1 MPFGYNMNKV
11 HATKK
16 EDFIEKKSNSYIP
29 KTNKSAKSEVGNRFR
44 VKSYTKDKPPN
55 VSKKYTNTSRDSTGS
70 PDMSFYHKPW
80 HQLTPAQRSARSD
93 MDSIMDY

>member
-16 EDFIEKKSNSYIP
+16 EDFIEKKSNIDKQ
-29 KTNKSAKSEVGNRFR
+29 KTNKSAKSDVGNRFK
-44 VKSYTKDKPPN
+44 VKSYTKDKNPN
-55 VSKKYTNTSRDSTGS
+55 KYSDKSDMS
-70 PDMSFYHKPW
+70 DMSFYHKPW
-80 HQLTPAQRSARSD
+80 HQLTPTQRSAVSD

>member
-16 EDFIEKKSNSYIP
+16 EDFIEKKSNSDKQKT
-29 KTNKSAKSEVGNRFR
+29 KTNKSAKSDVGNRFR
-44 VKSYTKDKPPN
+44 VKSYTKDKNP
-55 VSKKYTNTSRDSTGS
+55 KKYNSDKSDMS
-70 PDMSFYHKPW
+70 DMSFYHKPW